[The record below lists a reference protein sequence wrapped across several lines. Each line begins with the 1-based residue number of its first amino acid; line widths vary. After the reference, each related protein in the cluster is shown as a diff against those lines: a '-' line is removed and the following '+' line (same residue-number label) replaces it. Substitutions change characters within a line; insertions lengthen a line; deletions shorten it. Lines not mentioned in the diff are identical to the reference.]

1 MNKKNSIDFE
11 SIVTAIVLVVML
23 TLVFLGVCSR
33 YLLHFSFSFTE
44 ELVCALFVLLGTVGS
59 AVACKRRSLYTLDL
73 LTGALKPKMQMV
85 FSIINT
91 SLTCCVA
98 VFLFGTS
105 FFMISTQLKLGNL
118 TVALQVPA
126 WIYTMAVPFGIGFMI
141 LRCIQNIMEDV
152 QKLKKLKEE
161 GEAQ

>member
-1 MNKKNSIDFE
+1 MKKNSIDFE
-11 SIVTAIVLVVML
+11 SIVTAIILVIML

-73 LTGALKPKMQMV
+73 LTCALKPKMQIV
-85 FSIINT
+85 FSILTT
-91 SLTCCVA
+91 SLTCGA
-98 VFLFGTS
+98 AIFLFWTS
-105 FFMISTQLKLGNL
+105 FYMISTQLRLGNL
-118 TVALQVPA
+118 TVALQIPA
-126 WIYTMAVPFGIGFMI
+126 WIYTMAVPFGLGFVI

-152 QKLKKLKEE
+152 RKFKNLKEE